1 MEGVNN
7 VGPATSK
14 AIAREYE
21 TLEGLR
27 ASDRERLEG
36 VYGVGLLCINSSIIE
51 KSRPRSILVH
61 E

>member
-1 MEGVNN
+1 VEDVNG
-7 VGPATSK
+7 VGPQTSK

-21 TLEGLR
+21 SLDGLR

-36 VYGVGLLCINSSIIE
+36 VYGVGEETAEAVL
-51 KSRPRSILVH
+51 SRVR